1 MGAPA
6 GPAAPAARTTTTGAT
21 TTRSSGTSAWLDLS
35 TTDTART
42 VQFYGGV
49 FGWQFED
56 LGEGFGHDH
65 LIRSGGAL
73 VGGLMNVAGMTG
85 PAGDALPPEWGVY
98 LSVDDADARTARA
111 QEAGAAAIVP
121 PDAISETGRMA
132 IIQDPTGAGIGLW
145 QAGTLDGYEFTGR
158 PGSPVWFELMTH
170 RYDDAAAFYTA
181 VSDAELVPMGEEMDE
196 GEDDFRYATNGS
208 GESASWGLCD
218 AAGMMPEEAMG
229 WRVYFGVEST
239 EQALAKVRELGGS
252 VLDGPID
259 SPFGRITTIADPE
272 GASFQ
277 ISAMS
282 EATTEG

>member
-1 MGAPA
+1 
-6 GPAAPAARTTTTGAT
+6 
-21 TTRSSGTSAWLDLS
+21 
-35 TTDTART
+35 
-42 VQFYGGV
+42 
-49 FGWQFED
+49 
-56 LGEGFGHDH
+56 
-65 LIRSGGAL
+65 
-73 VGGLMNVAGMTG
+73 
-85 PAGDALPPEWGVY
+85 
-98 LSVDDADARTARA
+98 
-111 QEAGAAAIVP
+111 
-121 PDAISETGRMA
+121 
-132 IIQDPTGAGIGLW
+132 
-145 QAGTLDGYEFTGR
+145 
-158 PGSPVWFELMTH
+158 
-170 RYDDAAAFYTA
+170 
-181 VSDAELVPMGEEMDE
+181 MGEEMDE

-239 EQALAKVRELGGS
+239 EQALAKVQELGGS